1 MIWLALLKRFWPYLA
16 GAVLIGGA
24 IWYVHT
30 LGYKAGEAS
39 REAYWKPRFDAAE
52 QARIAADARA
62 EAQEAISRTIS
73 RDSDIRYARLVSDL
87 NTRFVDADRSIRT
100 LSVRIATLA
109 ARGGEVSTVP
119 GAAGSL
125 DAAAEIERRA
135 AEAGGSIAEIG
146 AGCEADAAQLAEIQR
161 WIEGQRSAL
170 NR

>member
-100 LSVRIATLA
+100 LSVRIASLA
-109 ARGGEVSTVP
+109 TSGGQVSTVP
-119 GAAGSL
+119 STARSS
-125 DAAAEIERRA
+125 DAASERDRRA
-135 AEAGGSIAEIG
+135 AEAGGSIAAIG
-146 AGCEADAAQLAEIQR
+146 AGCEADAVQLAELQR
-161 WIEGQRSAL
+161 WIEGQRAAL
-170 NR
+170 N